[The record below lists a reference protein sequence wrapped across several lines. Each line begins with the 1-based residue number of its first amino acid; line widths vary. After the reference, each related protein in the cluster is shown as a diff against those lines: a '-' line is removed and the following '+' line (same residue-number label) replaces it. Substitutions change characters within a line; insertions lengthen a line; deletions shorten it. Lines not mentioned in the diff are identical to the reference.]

1 MKANHQTSIVFDYPT
16 YDQGKEAIVNE
27 DLACEADEQMKS
39 KYSYKEME
47 EILSANGFLIYEH
60 LNYEKMNNTFF
71 AQYNKINSD
80 NKIVAPKGICYC
92 LAVKAKFSKANK

>member
-16 YDQGKEAIVNE
+16 YDQGKEAKNNE

-47 EILSANGFLIYEH
+47 EILSINGYLIYEY
-60 LNYEKMNNTFF
+60 LDYEEMNNTFF
-71 AQYNKINSD
+71 AQYNKINSE
-80 NKIVAPKGICYC
+80 NKNDAPKGICYC
-92 LAVKAKFSKANK
+92 QAVKAKFSKPNK

>member
-16 YDQGKEAIVNE
+16 YDQGKEAKNNE

-47 EILSANGFLIYEH
+47 EILSVNGFLIYEH
-60 LNYEKMNNTFF
+60 LDYEEMNNTFF

-80 NKIVAPKGICYC
+80 IKIVAPKGICYC
-92 LAVKAKFSKANK
+92 LAVMAKFSKANK